1 MSTLRSYT
9 HWQVAQSWYLM
20 VDFFYQYGLFGL
32 FIAGFLSGS
41 ILPFNSEAVLTLLIY
56 SGFDPVSSLIV
67 ATAGNMLGGVSIYYL
82 GYLGKMEWIE
92 KYAKVKQEKIHAILP
107 KLERFGALAATLSF
121 VPIIGDVIILGL
133 GFSHFSGI
141 YYVFM
146 LIGKVARYL
155 AIIGLLKT
163 VM

>member
-1 MSTLRSYT
+1 MI
-9 HWQVAQSWYLM
+9 
-20 VDFFYQYGLFGL
+20 DFFYQYGLFGL

-41 ILPFNSEAVLTLLIY
+41 IFPFNSEAVLTLLIY
-56 SGFDPVSSLIV
+56 SGFDPVSSLIA
-67 ATAGNMLGGVSIYYL
+67 ATAGNTLGGISIYYL

-92 KYAKVKQEKIHAILP
+92 KYAKVKKEKIHAILP

-121 VPIIGDVIILGL
+121 VPIIGDLVILAL
-133 GFSHFSGI
+133 GFFRISPFLTI
-141 YYVFM
+141 LFM

-155 AIIGLLKT
+155 AVIGILKT

>member
-1 MSTLRSYT
+1 MI
-9 HWQVAQSWYLM
+9 
-20 VDFFYQYGLFGL
+20 DFFYQYGLFGL

-41 ILPFNSEAVLTLLIY
+41 IFPFNSEAVLTLLIY
-56 SGFDPVSSLIV
+56 SGFDPVSSLIS
-67 ATAGNMLGGVSIYYL
+67 ATAGNTLGGISIYYL

-92 KYAKVKQEKIHAILP
+92 KYAKVKKEKIHAILP

-121 VPIIGDVIILGL
+121 VPIIGDLVILAL
-133 GFSHFSGI
+133 GFFRISPFLTI
-141 YYVFM
+141 LFM

-155 AIIGLLKT
+155 AVIGLLKT

>member
-1 MSTLRSYT
+1 MI
-9 HWQVAQSWYLM
+9 
-20 VDFFYQYGLFGL
+20 DFFYHYGLFGL

-41 ILPFNSEAVLTLLIY
+41 IFPFNSEAVLTLLIY
-56 SGFDPVSSLIV
+56 SGFDVVSSLAA
-67 ATAGNMLGGVSIYYL
+67 ATAGNMLGGISIYYL

-107 KLERFGALAATLSF
+107 RLQRYGAMAATLSF
-121 VPIIGDVIILGL
+121 VPIIGDIVILAL
-133 GFSHFSGI
+133 GFFRISPFLT
-141 YYVFM
+141 VFFM

-155 AIIGLLKT
+155 AVIGLLKM

>member
-1 MSTLRSYT
+1 
-9 HWQVAQSWYLM
+9 M

-41 ILPFNSEAVLTLLIY
+41 IFPFNSEAVLTLLVY
-56 SGFDPVSSLIV
+56 SGFDVVSCLAV
-67 ATAGNMLGGVSIYYL
+67 ATAGNTLGGISIYYL

-92 KYAKVKQEKIHAILP
+92 KYAKVKKEKIHTILP
-107 KLERFGALAATLSF
+107 KLERFGAVAATLSF
-121 VPIIGDVIILGL
+121 VPIVGDLVILAL
-133 GFSHFSGI
+133 GFFRISPFLTI
-141 YYVFM
+141 FFM

-155 AIIGLLKT
+155 AVIGLLKT

>member
-1 MSTLRSYT
+1 MI
-9 HWQVAQSWYLM
+9 
-20 VDFFYQYGLFGL
+20 DFFYQYGLFGL

-41 ILPFNSEAVLTLLIY
+41 IFPFNSEAVLTLLIY
-56 SGFDPVSSLIV
+56 SGFDVISSLAA
-67 ATAGNMLGGVSIYYL
+67 ATAGNMLGGISIYYL

-107 KLERFGALAATLSF
+107 RLNRFGAMAATLSF
-121 VPIIGDVIILGL
+121 VPIIGDIVILAL
-133 GFSHFSGI
+133 GFFRISPLLTIF
-141 YYVFM
+141 FM

-155 AIIGLLKT
+155 AVIGLLKM